1 MPYSGVM
8 AIVTAQVEIRG
19 RKALIWNCFGPDAL
33 PLGKKARSGVAG
45 NDPDEWRKTVLAT
58 PEGQLYLRP
67 SYIFGSLRNGAAR
80 TKQGRGTLQSA
91 VTATLEV
98 LDGRVLIDRWLPKK
112 GFEGLKQAETAPVYL
127 DIRPVRNPA
136 TKARNVRYRVAASPG
151 WESAFTISWDNTVVG
166 ENEMNAVVKDAG
178 QFAGLGDG
186 RNIGFGRF
194 EVRSFKI
201 LENKKHDAKKPAAK
215 RAVARASK
223 KGMES

>member
-1 MPYSGVM
+1 M

-33 PLGKKARSGVAG
+33 PLEKKARSGVAG
-45 NDPDEWRKTVLAT
+45 NDPDEWRKTVLVT
-58 PEGQLYLRP
+58 PDNQLYIHP

-80 TKQGRGTLQSA
+80 IKRGRGTLQST

-98 LDGRVLIDRWLPKK
+98 QEGRVLINRWLPKE
-112 GFEGLKQAETAPVYL
+112 GFEELKQAETAPVYL
-127 DIRPVRNPA
+127 DIRTVRNPA

-151 WESAFTISWDNTVVG
+151 WESTFTISWDNTVVG
-166 ENEMNAVVKDAG
+166 ENEMKAVVRDAG

-194 EVRSFKI
+194 EVCSFRT
-201 LENKKHDAKKPAAK
+201 LENNIAKKPAAK
-215 RAVARASK
+215 RAVARTSK